1 MTTKIDKLTPEQEAR
16 FPEFRERCISNG
28 LGVGRADRARAEAGA
43 ALAYK
48 AAGLPFPKQI
58 YWFDSPLAGV
68 KKAAELCDKTASD
81 MYPLASRGNHES
93 GWVSYHSFFLE
104 ACGLEICEPI
114 RGLMN
119 VTESAGWWW
128 PLDEAVVMTERP
140 TVIRRDAGHRLH
152 SATGPAMEYADGFAL
167 YRWHGLEVPKEWI
180 LNPAS
185 LKAETALSW
194 PNIEQRRA
202 AAEILGWAKILDAL
216 KAKSIDK
223 DSDPQIGELF
233 VADLPDSP
241 GQKFLRVR
249 CGTGR
254 DFCLPVAPHL
264 MTALA
269 ANAWTFGFEKAGE
282 IESYRNYEVRT

>member
-1 MTTKIDKLTPEQEAR
+1 
-16 FPEFRERCISNG
+16 
-28 LGVGRADRARAEAGA
+28 
-43 ALAYK
+43 
-48 AAGLPFPKQI
+48 
-58 YWFDSPLAGV
+58 
-68 KKAAELCDKTASD
+68 
-81 MYPLASRGNHES
+81 
-93 GWVSYHSFFLE
+93 
-104 ACGLEICEPI
+104 
-114 RGLMN
+114 
-119 VTESAGWWW
+119 
-128 PLDEAVVMTERP
+128 
-140 TVIRRDAGHRLH
+140 
-152 SATGPAMEYADGFAL
+152 
-167 YRWHGLEVPKEWI
+167 
-180 LNPAS
+180 
-185 LKAETALSW
+185 LSW